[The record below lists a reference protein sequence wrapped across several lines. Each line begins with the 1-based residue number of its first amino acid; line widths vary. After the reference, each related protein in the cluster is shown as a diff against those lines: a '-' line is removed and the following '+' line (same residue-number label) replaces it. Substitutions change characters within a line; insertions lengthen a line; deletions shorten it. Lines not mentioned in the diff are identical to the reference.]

1 MENYNRMKLIE
12 LKRIG
17 KEKGLLGVDLNNKRD
32 LIKRLQKGKQLS
44 DFSKN
49 ELLEQAKNSGILVNA
64 TMGKKTLL
72 DKIKKPKP
80 QDLSDARLRQ
90 IAKDEGIK
98 LRAIMPRRYN

>member
-17 KEKGLLGVDLNNKRD
+17 KEKGLLGVDLTNKRE
-32 LIKRLQKGKQLS
+32 LIERFQKGKQLS
-44 DFSKN
+44 DFIKN

-72 DKIKKPKP
+72 DKIQKPKA
-80 QDLSDARLRQ
+80 QDLSDARL
-90 IAKDEGIK
+90 DK
-98 LRAIMPRRYN
+98 LLRMRVSD